1 MGTPTVGLRE
11 AYCKTL
17 HCVNSFLLI
26 FLMFVGKSAQMRR
39 AIVYIDGFNLYY
51 GIRSLK
57 KPALK
62 WMDVELLAKSFLN
75 PSTNLEEV
83 KYFTAMTTG
92 NIEKEH
98 RQKIYLDALKH
109 HCPKLTIVEGHFL
122 EKGTNCYKCGYYN
135 RTYEEKKTDVNIACE
150 MLADAY
156 EDRLDIAFLVS
167 GDSDLAPPVEKVM
180 SRGKAVIV
188 ASPPKRK
195 SQELNQKAT
204 GTFNINTRRLKTCLL
219 PAEISSKNG
228 KISVPKV
235 WRN

>member
-1 MGTPTVGLRE
+1 
-11 AYCKTL
+11 
-17 HCVNSFLLI
+17 
-26 FLMFVGKSAQMRR
+26 MRR

-51 GIRSLK
+51 GIRSLNN
-57 KPALK
+57 PALK
-62 WMDVELLAKSFLN
+62 WLDVERMAENFLK
-75 PSTNLEEV
+75 PPTQLEAV

-92 NIEKEH
+92 DIGKGN
-98 RQKIYLDALKH
+98 RQKIYLEALKH
-109 HCPKLTIVEGHFL
+109 HCSKLTIIEGHFL

-195 SQELNQKAT
+195 SQELNQIAT
-204 GTFNINTRRLKTCLL
+204 GTFNINARRLKMCLL
-219 PAEISSKNG
+219 PAEISTKNR
-228 KISVPKV
+228 KLTVPKV
-235 WRN
+235 WKKSR

>member
-1 MGTPTVGLRE
+1 
-11 AYCKTL
+11 
-17 HCVNSFLLI
+17 
-26 FLMFVGKSAQMRR
+26 MRR

-51 GIRSLK
+51 GIRSLNN
-57 KPALK
+57 PALK
-62 WMDVELLAKSFLN
+62 WLDIERLAAGFLK
-75 PSTNLEEV
+75 PRTQLEAV

-92 NIEKEH
+92 DIEKEN
-98 RQKIYLDALKH
+98 RQKIYLEALNQ
-109 HCPKLTIVEGHFL
+109 HCSKLTVIEGHFL

-167 GDSDLAPPVEKVM
+167 GDSDLVPPVEKVI

-195 SQELNQKAT
+195 SQELNKTAT
-204 GTFNINTRRLKTCLL
+204 GAFNINARRLKTCLL
-219 PAEISSKNG
+219 PAEISTKNR
-228 KISVPKV
+228 KLTVPEAWQKKV
-235 WRN
+235 K